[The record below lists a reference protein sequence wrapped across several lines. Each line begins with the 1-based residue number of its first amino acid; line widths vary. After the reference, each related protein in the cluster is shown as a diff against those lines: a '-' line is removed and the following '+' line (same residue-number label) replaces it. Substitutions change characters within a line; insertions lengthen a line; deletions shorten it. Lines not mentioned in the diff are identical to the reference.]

1 MKIGTYYTYITT
13 YVENYIVGRSRNH
26 CCHLNAKLRSLSSV
40 VGEDVAVNNIEEF
53 TVAMELQ
60 QWVPFAPL
68 PSYKIFRTA
77 VDNRKY

>member
-1 MKIGTYYTYITT
+1 
-13 YVENYIVGRSRNH
+13 VGRSRNH
-26 CCHLNAKLRSLSSV
+26 CCHINATLCSLSSV
-40 VGEDVAVNNIEEF
+40 VGVDVAVNDTEAF